1 MNSVSELRVFC
12 GSCLGLLPLILRL
25 NLPLFFLTMKTLL
38 RLATFACLAFAS
50 AFNLRAEEPVLRI
63 TGPEKT
69 LTFTAAEFAALPHT
83 ALTVGDPYNQVPRH
97 FNGVAVNEL
106 LTRLGVPLGDKLR
119 GAALQ
124 LVVVVRAKDN
134 YSVVFALADFDDQ
147 FSQRTL
153 LLADQE
159 AGQPLPEK
167 SGPFQLIAPGDKK
180 AARWVRMVTSIE
192 VFPVVAPPTPSPAP
206 KAKTDPAPRDHSL
219 IPP

>member
-1 MNSVSELRVFC
+1 
-12 GSCLGLLPLILRL
+12 
-25 NLPLFFLTMKTLL
+25 MKTLT
-38 RLATFACLAFAS
+38 RFAIFACLAFAPV
-50 AFNLRAEEPVLRI
+50 FNLLAEEPVLKI
-63 TGPEKT
+63 TSPEKT

-83 ALTVGDPYNQVPRH
+83 PLTAADPYTQVPRH
-97 FNGVAVNEL
+97 FNGVAVTEL

-147 FSQRTL
+147 FSHRTL

-159 AGQPLPEK
+159 DGKALVEK

-192 VFPVVAPPTPSPAP
+192 IFPAVKPSASPGASP
-206 KAKTDPAPRDHSL
+206 
-219 IPP
+219 